1 MELFSQLSS
10 FDYSHSHDESEALEE
25 LTERF
30 KEVARKLMYGGYIDV
45 WNTYRI
51 YIRDVEFYFHE
62 EVGFHKEDKRIK
74 DEIVYHR
81 DEKFEDIKSLPYF
94 PTMSLHAHASGY
106 DITFEKEG
114 VRASALIR
122 KYAVFNCRTKELIKR
137 NKPKSAPKSC
147 KEWEDYRSTYLYDF
161 LNGFSLTQENRITWV
176 DKEIGKSRTVSEP
189 TFRINAATKKWRFC
203 ATEDISQE
211 VK

>member
-10 FDYSHSHDESEALEE
+10 FDYTHSNNEEEAIVQ

-30 KEVARKLMYGGYIDV
+30 KEIARIMMYGGYVDV
-45 WNTYRI
+45 WGIYRI

-62 EVGFHKEDKRIK
+62 ENGKIK

-81 DEKFEDIKSLPYF
+81 NEKFEDIKSLPYF

-122 KYAVFNCRTKELIKR
+122 KYAVYDCRTKEFIKR

-147 KEWEDYRSTYLYDF
+147 KNWEDYRSTYLYDF
-161 LNGFSLTQENRITWV
+161 LNGFSLTRENKITWA
-176 DKEIGKSRTVSEP
+176 DREIGKTRTVSEP
-189 TFRINAATKKWRFC
+189 TFRINATTKKWRFC